1 MEIFMK
7 LIPASYETLTVDCAD
22 QIATITLGRIKH
34 MVQQS
39 FHASLEGQIELE
51 TQQIAASAK
60 TSDGLA
66 GVHVLVNKKKLTF
79 TSK

>member
-1 MEIFMK
+1 MK
-7 LIPASYETLTVDCAD
+7 PIPTSYETLTVDCAD

-39 FHASLEGQIELE
+39 FHASLEGQMKLE

-66 GVHVLVNKKKLTF
+66 GVHAFVNKKNPIYTGE
-79 TSK
+79 

>member
-1 MEIFMK
+1 MK
-7 LIPASYETLTVDCAD
+7 LIPASYETLTVDCD
-22 QIATITLGRIKH
+22 DLIATITLGRVKH

-51 TQQIAASAK
+51 IQQIAASAK

-66 GVHVLVNKKKLTF
+66 GVHAFVNKKKQTF
-79 TSK
+79 TGK